1 MLPIMA
7 ELSIN
12 PGTAEHPSRQIAAQL
27 RGYISG
33 GHWQPGDRLP
43 SIPSLAT
50 QYGVARQTVQRAIDQ
65 LRVEGLVLTKPGSGT
80 FVRGSR
86 RQLHRLS
93 RSRYGRARGYHRDM
107 PVRYRQHLIAVG
119 RAGAPAEVAT
129 PFRVEP
135 GTELIVRRHVLYLGD
150 QPAEVGA
157 SWLRTTDAAGT
168 RLESPDPIRG
178 PLYLAV
184 EDVTGRRYARATDH
198 ITARQPSRQEAEL
211 LHVRPDTPVLVLSHV
226 AADDNGDTIEVAQAT
241 WPGPGTA
248 LVDEYPVPSHPRRD
262 DPLDDDGGY
271 DIVLA

>member
-198 ITARQPSRQEAEL
+198 ITWSCRTWPPTTTATPSRS
-211 LHVRPDTPVLVLSHV
+211 HRP
-226 AADDNGDTIEVAQAT
+226 
-241 WPGPGTA
+241 PGPAPGPRWSTSTPSPATRAATTRWTTTA
-248 LVDEYPVPSHPRRD
+248 ATTSCWPEPGRSGP
-262 DPLDDDGGY
+262 
-271 DIVLA
+271 